1 MRPPHRLKI
10 ANLENHIGDF
20 FFSAFSHPQSLLY
33 SVRNYFLEEGE
44 DSLTSFFTSFFHHDL
59 SFHWTFL
66 CVLTKLISRMDMG
79 ANKMKAVLF

>member
-33 SVRNYFLEEGE
+33 SVSTYFFRRGRTLSHFLIFPSRSFI
-44 DSLTSFFTSFFHHDL
+44 SLDFL
-59 SFHWTFL
+59 L
-66 CVLTKLISRMDMG
+66 CVDEADFKDG
-79 ANKMKAVLF
+79 HGGK